1 MVTIPRIAA
10 RPSSD
15 KSSHVARPPLSTRLD
30 SRWLAVTF
38 AIFGTVFGFFPLANW
53 VQTQRPAPWF
63 PLVLSAWLSGSA
75 IVVGIGVVLAIL
87 SRRIHGLWR
96 ENALESVSTWSPR
109 QDWLFGLAVGFASL
123 VLYAVVA
130 SVVFSRVPISIDEL
144 VQLIQARIF
153 AAGRLWQPASPE
165 PEFYSVLN
173 MVDANGRYYAQF
185 PAGGPAMLALGVVV
199 RAPWLVG
206 PVCGA
211 ASVAAFWAYLRVVE
225 PRRQVAVG
233 ALLLFA
239 FAPFAVFMSGSHMN
253 HVPTLMWLLIGMAAM
268 ARVMSASR
276 PMPGFA
282 FLNGLSLGCAATI
295 RPVDALAFALPAGAW
310 YLAQSLGSRA
320 RWRDAFTAAVGVAI
334 PLCAMMWVNRE
345 TTGSPLL
352 FGYQVLW
359 GHSHDLGFHR
369 APWGLAHTPARGL
382 GLLSLYFLRLQ
393 TYLYESPVPSL
404 IPFLGA
410 LYLTRHVDRFDR
422 YLLAS
427 GVLLLGMY
435 FAYWHD
441 GFLFGPRF
449 LFPLLP
455 LLALWTAR
463 FPGLVRERFGSGVGY
478 RATWYGVAVAAIM
491 AVAMSVPARVREY
504 AHSFVPMR
512 FDYLAAARRAQ
523 VTDALIFVRESWG
536 TQLMARMW
544 SLGVPRS
551 ETELL
556 YGKVD
561 ACALEQRLTA
571 IEHSGARDTAALA
584 GLFPLLADSAR
595 TVKSPFSLDVTERY
609 LPGAEYTPTC
619 IQRLSEDRAG
629 FTLLA
634 PLLYRN
640 WGTNVYARDMH
651 ERNLAL
657 VRRYPNRPI
666 YLLRPPTDATGALPE
681 LYPLRRDSLQVAW
694 GSAE

>member
-1 MVTIPRIAA
+1 M
-10 RPSSD
+10 
-15 KSSHVARPPLSTRLD
+15 RLD
-30 SRWLAVTF
+30 SRWLAVAF
-38 AIFGTVFGFFPLANW
+38 AAIGAALGFFPVANW
-53 VQTQRPAPWF
+53 VWTQHAAPWF
-63 PLVLSAWLSGSA
+63 PLVLSGWVSGSA
-75 IVVGIGVVLAIL
+75 IVVGSGVILAIL
-87 SRRIHGLWR
+87 SRRVHGLWR
-96 ENALESVSTWSPR
+96 EDALISISSWSHR
-109 QDWLFGLAVGFASL
+109 DDRLFALAVAVVSL
-123 VLYAVVA
+123 ALYALVA
-130 SVVFSRVPISIDEL
+130 TMVFSRVPISIDEL
-144 VQLIQARIF
+144 VQMVQARIF

-185 PAGGPAMLALGVVV
+185 PPGGPAMLALGVLT

-211 ASVAAFWAYLRVVE
+211 VSVAAFWAYLRVVE
-225 PRRQVAVG
+225 PRRQVAMG
-233 ALLLFA
+233 AVLLFA
-239 FAPFAVFMSGSHMN
+239 FAPFTVFMSGSHMN
-253 HVPTLMWLLIGMAAM
+253 HVPTLMWLLIAMAAM
-268 ARVMSASR
+268 ARVMTSSKPAL
-276 PMPGFA
+276 GYA

-310 YLAQSLGSRA
+310 YLGQSLGSRV
-320 RWRDAFTAAVGVAI
+320 RWRDALVSAIGVAI

-345 TTGSPLL
+345 TTGRPLL

-382 GLLSLYFLRLQ
+382 GLLNLYFLRLQ
-393 TYLYESPVPSL
+393 TYLYESPAPSL

-410 LYLTRHVDRFDR
+410 LYLTRRVDRFDR

-427 GVLLLGMY
+427 GALLLAMY

-449 LFPLLP
+449 VFPLLP

-463 FPGLVRERFGSGVGY
+463 FPGLVRERFGPGVGY
-478 RATWYGVAVAAIM
+478 RTTWYGIAVAGIM
-491 AVAMSVPARVREY
+491 AVVISVPARVREY

-512 FDYLAAARRAQ
+512 LDYLAPARRAQ
-523 VTDALIFVRESWG
+523 VNNALIFVRESWG

-561 ACALEQRLTA
+561 ACVLEQRLTA
-571 IEHSGARDTAALA
+571 LERAGTRDSAAVAAL
-584 GLFPLLADSAR
+584 FLLLVDSAR

-609 LPGAEYTPTC
+609 LPGVAYSPTC

-634 PLLYRN
+634 PLLYRD
-640 WGTNVYARDMH
+640 WGANVYARDMH
-651 ERNLAL
+651 ERNMAL
-657 VRRYPNRPI
+657 VRRYPNRPV
-666 YLLRPPTDATGALPE
+666 YLLRPPTNAIGALPE
-681 LYPLRRDSLQVAW
+681 LFPLPRDSLQAAW
-694 GSAE
+694 GMLD

>member
-1 MVTIPRIAA
+1 
-10 RPSSD
+10 
-15 KSSHVARPPLSTRLD
+15 VASPTLTTRLD
-30 SRWLAVTF
+30 SRWLAVAF
-38 AIFGTVFGFFPLANW
+38 AAIVTVLGFFPVANW
-53 VQTQRPAPWF
+53 VQTQPAAPWF
-63 PLVLSAWLSGSA
+63 PLVLSGWISGSA
-75 IVVGIGVVLAIL
+75 IVVGTGVVLAIL
-87 SRRIHGLWR
+87 SRRIEGFWR
-96 ENALESVSTWSPR
+96 KQAVVSFSSWSPR
-109 QDWLFGLAVGFASL
+109 QDRLFGLGAAIASL
-123 VLYAVVA
+123 ALYTVVA
-130 SVVFSRVPISIDEL
+130 TMVFSRVPISIDEL
-144 VQLIQARIF
+144 VQMVQARIF
-153 AAGRLWQPASPE
+153 AAGRLWQSASPE

-185 PAGGPAMLALGVVV
+185 PPGGPAMLALGVLV

-211 ASVAAFWAYLRVVE
+211 VSVAAFWAYLRVVE
-225 PRRQVAVG
+225 PRRQVAIG
-233 ALLLFA
+233 AVLLFA
-239 FAPFAVFMSGSHMN
+239 FTPFAVFMSGSHMN

-268 ARVMSASR
+268 ARVMTSSKPAL
-276 PMPGFA
+276 GYA

-310 YLAQSLGSRA
+310 YLGQSLGSRA
-320 RWRDAFTAAVGVAI
+320 RWRDALASAIGVAI
-334 PLCAMMWVNRE
+334 PICAMMWVNSE
-345 TTGSPLL
+345 TTGRPLL

-404 IPFLGA
+404 IPVIGA
-410 LYLTRHVDRFDR
+410 LYLTRRVDRFDR

-427 GVLLLGMY
+427 GALLLGMY

-449 LFPLLP
+449 VFPLLP

-463 FPGLVRERFGSGVGY
+463 FPGLVRERFGPGVGY
-478 RATWYGVAVAAIM
+478 RTTWYGIAVAGIM
-491 AVAMSVPARVREY
+491 AVVISVPARVREY

-512 FDYLAAARRAQ
+512 LDYLAAARRAQ
-523 VTDALIFVRESWG
+523 VTNALIFVRESWG
-536 TQLMARMW
+536 TQLMVRMW

-561 ACALEQRLTA
+561 ACLLEQRLTTL
-571 IEHSGARDTAALA
+571 EHAGARDTAAVA
-584 GLFPLLADSAR
+584 ALFPLLVDSAR

-609 LPGAEYTPTC
+609 LPGVAYTATC

-634 PLLYRN
+634 PLLYRD

-657 VRRYPNRPI
+657 VRRYPNRPV
-666 YLLRPPTDATGALPE
+666 YLLRPTTNAIGAMPQLLP
-681 LYPLRRDSLQVAW
+681 LQRDSLQVAW
-694 GSAE
+694 GALE

>member
-1 MVTIPRIAA
+1 M
-10 RPSSD
+10 
-15 KSSHVARPPLSTRLD
+15 ARPPLSTRLD
-30 SRWLAVTF
+30 SRWLAIAF
-38 AIFGTVFGFFPLANW
+38 AAFGTVFGFFPLANW

-63 PLVLSAWLSGSA
+63 PLVLSGWLSGSA
-75 IVVGIGVVLAIL
+75 IVIGIGVVLAIL

-96 ENALESVSTWSPR
+96 ENALGSVSTWSPR
-109 QDWLFGLAVGFASL
+109 QDRMFGLAAGCASL
-123 VLYAVVA
+123 ALYALVA

-153 AAGRLWQPASPE
+153 AAGRLWQQASTA

-173 MVDANGRYYAQF
+173 MVDTNGRYYAQF
-185 PAGGPAMLALGVVV
+185 PAGGPAMLALGVLVG
-199 RAPWLVG
+199 APWLVG

-225 PRRQVAVG
+225 PRRQVAIG

-268 ARVMSASR
+268 ARVMASSR
-276 PMPGFA
+276 PMPGYA

-295 RPVDALAFALPAGAW
+295 RPVDALAFALPAGVW
-310 YLAQSLGSRA
+310 YLGQSLGSRA
-320 RWRDAFTAAVGVAI
+320 RWRDAFAAAIGVAI
-334 PLCAMMWVNRE
+334 PLCGMMWVNRE
-345 TTGSPLL
+345 TTGGPLL

-410 LYLTRHVDRFDR
+410 LYLTRRVDRFDR

-427 GVLLLGMY
+427 GTLLLGMY

-449 LFPLLP
+449 VFPLLP

-463 FPGLVRERFGSGVGY
+463 FPGLVRDRFGSGVVY
-478 RATWYGVAVAAIM
+478 RATWYGIAVAAIM
-491 AVAMSVPARVREY
+491 ALVISVPARVREY

-512 FDYLAAARRAQ
+512 LDYLAAARRAQ

-561 ACALEQRLTA
+561 ACVLEQRLTA
-571 IEHSGARDTAALA
+571 VEHSGVRDTAALA
-584 GLFPLLADSAR
+584 ALFPLLADSAR

-609 LPGAEYTPTC
+609 LPGTAYAPTC

-657 VRRYPNRPI
+657 VRRYPNRPV
-666 YLLRPPTDATGALPE
+666 YLLRPSTNATGALPE
-681 LYPLRRDSLQVAW
+681 LYPLRRDSLQGAW
-694 GSAE
+694 GSPE

>member
-1 MVTIPRIAA
+1 MASPT
-10 RPSSD
+10 
-15 KSSHVARPPLSTRLD
+15 LTTRLD
-30 SRWLAVTF
+30 SRWLAVAF
-38 AIFGTVFGFFPLANW
+38 AAIVTVLGFFPVANW
-53 VQTQRPAPWF
+53 VQTQPAAPWF
-63 PLVLSAWLSGSA
+63 PLVLSGWISGSA
-75 IVVGIGVVLAIL
+75 IVVGTGVVLAIL
-87 SRRIHGLWR
+87 SRRIEGFWR
-96 ENALESVSTWSPR
+96 KQAVVSFSSWSPR
-109 QDWLFGLAVGFASL
+109 QDRLFGLGAAIASL
-123 VLYAVVA
+123 ALYTVVA
-130 SVVFSRVPISIDEL
+130 TMVFSRVPISIDEL
-144 VQLIQARIF
+144 VQMVQARIF
-153 AAGRLWQPASPE
+153 AAGRLWQSASPE

-185 PAGGPAMLALGVVV
+185 PPGGPAMLALGVLV

-211 ASVAAFWAYLRVVE
+211 VSVAAFWAYLRVVE
-225 PRRQVAVG
+225 PRRQVAIG
-233 ALLLFA
+233 AVLLFA
-239 FAPFAVFMSGSHMN
+239 FTPFAVFMSGSHMN

-268 ARVMSASR
+268 ARVMTSSKPAL
-276 PMPGFA
+276 GYA

-310 YLAQSLGSRA
+310 YLGQSLGSRA
-320 RWRDAFTAAVGVAI
+320 RWRDALASAIGVAI
-334 PLCAMMWVNRE
+334 PICAMMWVNSE
-345 TTGSPLL
+345 TTGRPLL

-404 IPFLGA
+404 IPVIGA
-410 LYLTRHVDRFDR
+410 LYLTRRVDRFDR

-427 GVLLLGMY
+427 GALLLGMY

-449 LFPLLP
+449 VFPLLP

-463 FPGLVRERFGSGVGY
+463 FPGLVRERFGPGVGY
-478 RATWYGVAVAAIM
+478 RTTWYGIAVAGIM
-491 AVAMSVPARVREY
+491 AVVISVPARVREY

-512 FDYLAAARRAQ
+512 LDYLAAARRAQ
-523 VTDALIFVRESWG
+523 VTNALIFVRESWG
-536 TQLMARMW
+536 TQLMVRMW

-561 ACALEQRLTA
+561 ACLLEQRLTTL
-571 IEHSGARDTAALA
+571 EHAGARDTAAVA
-584 GLFPLLADSAR
+584 ALFPLLVDSAR

-609 LPGAEYTPTC
+609 LPGVAYTATC

-634 PLLYRN
+634 PLLYRD

-657 VRRYPNRPI
+657 VRRYPNRPV
-666 YLLRPPTDATGALPE
+666 YLLRPTTNAIGAMPQLLP
-681 LYPLRRDSLQVAW
+681 LQRDSLQVAW
-694 GSAE
+694 GALE